1 MSGIIDRIRMTE
13 QEIIKTIHI
22 PTDVNIPERMNNPLE
37 YEPHPLCIAACQE
50 LQAYLA
56 ERKDWR
62 EEIDKGKMFGV
73 LIVEMPCD
81 NGKAQRQN
89 EDAITPKRREIGYLA
104 AYSGQIGGRSDWE
117 GFVPAVF
124 DYLQPNG
131 YFKTH
136 EADITELN
144 HAITRL
150 SNDEKMKDAKRIIN
164 NLQQERLHTIAAYQ
178 EKMKEAKAKRDARRQ
193 KAQLAAKTS
202 DKTDSRPSGLSPEEE
217 QAMIKES
224 QFMKAELRRLK
235 KALSEKTTL
244 EKEYAEFQENLLR
257 MKQLRKTLSDALQQW
272 LFTQFR
278 MNNYQ
283 GKSKDLLEIF
293 RDEALLGNINDK
305 TNGNT
310 TSKKMDS
317 NGVITSRVA
326 AMKMIP
332 PAGSGECC
340 EPKLLQYA
348 FEHGLKPLQMAM
360 FWWGESPKEE
370 IRHHLLFYPAC
381 NGKCKPILHWMLPAD
396 VFHSSA
402 ITTSSLAPSSAVT
415 ATDKASDKINLAN
428 STYIY
433 NKVEILYED
442 REIAVIH
449 KPEGMLSV
457 PGKDAQQP
465 SIYSWARKQFPDATG
480 PLIVHR
486 LDMATSGLMVIAK
499 TEFAYHRLQEQ
510 FTSHQVQK
518 RYVAIVCCKD
528 KDMAQRIK
536 DAAKMIS
543 LPLMPDY
550 LDRPRQI
557 VNHEQGKEAIT
568 EYEVLG
574 SEERRVKSE
583 EFNSAANHE
592 VQSSNLKVQSSNLK
606 VQCIRLALYPKT
618 GRTHQLRVHCAHRE
632 GLDAPI
638 LGDPLYGNVK
648 ADRLYLHAE
657 AITFKHPLTGKEIHI
672 ERKADF

>member
-1 MSGIIDRIRMTE
+1 MTE

-22 PTDVNIPERMNNPLE
+22 STGIDIPERMNNPLD
-37 YEPHPLCIAACQE
+37 YEPHPLCIAACKK

-73 LIVEMPCD
+73 LIVEKND
-81 NGKAQRQN
+81 K
-89 EDAITPKRREIGYLA
+89 EIGYLA
-104 AYSGQIGGRSDWE
+104 AYSGQIGGRSDWK

-124 DYLQPNG
+124 DYLQPDG

-136 EADITELN
+136 ETKITELN
-144 HAITRL
+144 Q
-150 SNDEKMKDAKRIIN
+150 RIAHLIN
-164 NLQQERLHTIAAYQ
+164 NPEIKETERILNKLHKVQEHKLNLH
-178 EKMKEAKAKRDARRQ
+178 KMQITEAKAKRDARRQ
-193 KAQLAAKTS
+193 EASLHPDTK
-202 DKTDSRPSGLSPEEE
+202 GLTPEEE

-224 QFMKAELRRLK
+224 QFLKAELRRFK
-235 KALSEKTTL
+235 KLISQKTPL
-244 EKEYAEFQENLLR
+244 EEMYDNYQKGLQEI
-257 MKQLRKTLSDALQQW
+257 KQLRKSDSDELQKW
-272 LFTQFR
+272 LFSQFK
-278 MNNYQ
+278 MLNDK
-283 GKSKDLLEIF
+283 GESKDLLEIF
-293 RDEALLGNINDK
+293 KEFNQ
-305 TNGNT
+305 
-310 TSKKMDS
+310 M
-317 NGVITSRVA
+317 V
-326 AMKMIP
+326 P

-370 IRHHLLFYPAC
+370 IRHHLHFYPAC

-396 VFHSSA
+396 VFEQASA
-402 ITTSSLAPSSAVT
+402 DA
-415 ATDKASDKINLAN
+415 
-428 STYIY
+428 YIY

-442 REIAVIH
+442 QELAVIH

-465 SIYSWARKQFPDATG
+465 SIYSWARKQFPEATG

-536 DAAKMIS
+536 DATKMIS

>member
-22 PTDVNIPERMNNPLE
+22 PTGVNIPERMNNPLE
-37 YEPHPLCIAACQE
+37 YEPHPLCIAACKE

-73 LIVEMPCD
+73 LIVEKND
-81 NGKAQRQN
+81 K
-89 EDAITPKRREIGYLA
+89 EIGYLA
-104 AYSGQIGGRSDWE
+104 AYSGQIGGRSDWK

-124 DYLQPNG
+124 DYLQPDG

-136 EADITELN
+136 EAKITELN
-144 HAITRL
+144 Q
-150 SNDEKMKDAKRIIN
+150 RIAHLIN
-164 NLQQERLHTIAAYQ
+164 NPEIKETERILNKLHKVQEHKLNLH
-178 EKMKEAKAKRDARRQ
+178 KMQIMEAKAKRDARRQ
-193 KAQLAAKTS
+193 EASLHPDTKGLTS
-202 DKTDSRPSGLSPEEE
+202 EEE

-224 QFMKAELRRLK
+224 QFLKAELRRFK
-235 KALSEKTTL
+235 KLISQKTPL
-244 EKEYAEFQENLLR
+244 EEMYDNYQKGLQEI
-257 MKQLRKTLSDALQQW
+257 KQLRKSDSDELQKW
-272 LFTQFR
+272 LFSQFK
-278 MNNYQ
+278 MLNDK
-283 GKSKDLLEIF
+283 GESKDLLEIF
-293 RDEALLGNINDK
+293 KEFNQ
-305 TNGNT
+305 
-310 TSKKMDS
+310 M
-317 NGVITSRVA
+317 V
-326 AMKMIP
+326 P

-348 FEHGLKPLQMAM
+348 FEHGLKPIQMAM

-370 IRHHLLFYPAC
+370 IRHHLHFYPAC

-396 VFHSSA
+396 VFEQASA
-402 ITTSSLAPSSAVT
+402 DA
-415 ATDKASDKINLAN
+415 
-428 STYIY
+428 YIY

-442 REIAVIH
+442 QELAVIH

-465 SIYSWARKQFPDATG
+465 SIYSWARKQFPEATG

-499 TEFAYHRLQEQ
+499 TEFAHHRLQEQ

-550 LDRPRQI
+550 LDRPRQV
-557 VNHEQGKEAIT
+557 VNHEHGKEAIT

-574 SEERRVKSE
+574 SEER
-583 EFNSAANHE
+583 NY
-592 VQSSNLKVQSSNLK
+592 L
-606 VQCIRLALYPKT
+606 RLALYPKT

-657 AITFKHPLTGKEIHI
+657 AITFKHPLTGKEIRI

>member
-1 MSGIIDRIRMTE
+1 MTE

-22 PTDVNIPERMNNPLE
+22 STGIDIPERMNNPLD
-37 YEPHPLCIAACQE
+37 YEPHPLCIAACKE

-73 LIVEMPCD
+73 LIVEKND
-81 NGKAQRQN
+81 K
-89 EDAITPKRREIGYLA
+89 EIGYLA
-104 AYSGQIGGRSDWE
+104 AYSGQIGGRSDWK

-124 DYLQPNG
+124 DYLQPDG

-136 EADITELN
+136 EAKITELN
-144 HAITRL
+144 Q
-150 SNDEKMKDAKRIIN
+150 RIAHLIN
-164 NLQQERLHTIAAYQ
+164 NPEIKETERILNKLHKVQEHKLNLH
-178 EKMKEAKAKRDARRQ
+178 KMQITEAKAKRDARRQ
-193 KAQLAAKTS
+193 EASLHPDTK
-202 DKTDSRPSGLSPEEE
+202 GLTPEEE

-224 QFMKAELRRLK
+224 QFLKAELRRFK
-235 KALSEKTTL
+235 KLISQKTPL
-244 EKEYAEFQENLLR
+244 EEMYDNYQKGLQEI
-257 MKQLRKTLSDALQQW
+257 KQLRKSDSDELQKW
-272 LFTQFR
+272 LFSQFK
-278 MNNYQ
+278 MLNDK
-283 GKSKDLLEIF
+283 GESKDLLEIF
-293 RDEALLGNINDK
+293 KEFNQ
-305 TNGNT
+305 
-310 TSKKMDS
+310 M
-317 NGVITSRVA
+317 V
-326 AMKMIP
+326 P

-348 FEHGLKPLQMAM
+348 FKHGLKPLQMAM

-370 IRHHLLFYPAC
+370 IRHHLHFYPAC

-396 VFHSSA
+396 VFEQASA
-402 ITTSSLAPSSAVT
+402 DA
-415 ATDKASDKINLAN
+415 
-428 STYIY
+428 YIY
-433 NKVEILYED
+433 NKVKILYED
-442 REIAVIH
+442 QELAVIH

-465 SIYSWARKQFPDATG
+465 SIYSWARKQFPEATG

-557 VNHEQGKEAIT
+557 VNHEQGKEAVT

>member
-1 MSGIIDRIRMTE
+1 MTE

-22 PTDVNIPERMNNPLE
+22 STGIDIPERMNNPLD
-37 YEPHPLCIAACQE
+37 YEPHPLCIAACKE

-73 LIVEMPCD
+73 LIVEKND
-81 NGKAQRQN
+81 K
-89 EDAITPKRREIGYLA
+89 EIGYLA
-104 AYSGQIGGRSDWE
+104 AYSGQIGGRSDWK

-124 DYLQPNG
+124 DYLQPDG

-136 EADITELN
+136 EAKITELN
-144 HAITRL
+144 Q
-150 SNDEKMKDAKRIIN
+150 RIAHLIN
-164 NLQQERLHTIAAYQ
+164 NPEIKETERILNKLHKVQEHKLNLH
-178 EKMKEAKAKRDARRQ
+178 KMQITEAKAKRDARRQ
-193 KAQLAAKTS
+193 EASLHPDTK
-202 DKTDSRPSGLSPEEE
+202 GLTPEEE

-224 QFMKAELRRLK
+224 QFLKAELRRFK
-235 KALSEKTTL
+235 KLISQKTPL
-244 EKEYAEFQENLLR
+244 EEMYDNYQKGLQEI
-257 MKQLRKTLSDALQQW
+257 KQLRKSDSDELQKW
-272 LFTQFR
+272 LFSQFK
-278 MNNYQ
+278 MLNDK
-283 GKSKDLLEIF
+283 GESKDLLEIF
-293 RDEALLGNINDK
+293 KEFNQ
-305 TNGNT
+305 
-310 TSKKMDS
+310 M
-317 NGVITSRVA
+317 V
-326 AMKMIP
+326 P

-348 FEHGLKPLQMAM
+348 FEHGLKPIQMAM

-370 IRHHLLFYPAC
+370 IRHHLHFYPAC

-396 VFHSSA
+396 VFEQASA
-402 ITTSSLAPSSAVT
+402 DA
-415 ATDKASDKINLAN
+415 
-428 STYIY
+428 YIY

-442 REIAVIH
+442 QELAVIH

-465 SIYSWARKQFPDATG
+465 SIYSWARKQFPEATG

-536 DAAKMIS
+536 DATKMIS

-557 VNHEQGKEAIT
+557 VNHEQGREAIT
-568 EYEVLG
+568 KYEVLGNEEHG

-583 EFNSAANHE
+583 ESNSTANHE
-592 VQSSNLKVQSSNLK
+592 AQSSNLK

-657 AITFKHPLTGKEIHI
+657 AITLKHPLTGKEIHI

>member
-22 PTDVNIPERMNNPLE
+22 PTGVNIPERMNNPLE

-73 LIVEMPCD
+73 LIVEKND
-81 NGKAQRQN
+81 K
-89 EDAITPKRREIGYLA
+89 EIGYLA
-104 AYSGQIGGRSDWE
+104 AYSGQIGGRSDWK

-124 DYLQPNG
+124 DYLQPDG

-136 EADITELN
+136 EAKITELN
-144 HAITRL
+144 Q
-150 SNDEKMKDAKRIIN
+150 RIAHLIN
-164 NLQQERLHTIAAYQ
+164 NPEIKETERILNKLHKVQEHKLNLH
-178 EKMKEAKAKRDARRQ
+178 KMQITEAKAKRDARRQ
-193 KAQLAAKTS
+193 EASLHPDTK
-202 DKTDSRPSGLSPEEE
+202 GLTPEEE

-224 QFMKAELRRLK
+224 QFLKAELRRFK
-235 KALSEKTTL
+235 KLISQKTPL
-244 EKEYAEFQENLLR
+244 EEMYDNYQKGLQEI
-257 MKQLRKTLSDALQQW
+257 KQLRKSDSDELQKW
-272 LFTQFR
+272 LFSQFK
-278 MNNYQ
+278 MLNDK
-283 GKSKDLLEIF
+283 GESKDLLEIF
-293 RDEALLGNINDK
+293 KEFNQ
-305 TNGNT
+305 
-310 TSKKMDS
+310 M
-317 NGVITSRVA
+317 V
-326 AMKMIP
+326 P

-370 IRHHLLFYPAC
+370 IRHHLHFYPAC

-396 VFHSSA
+396 VFEQASA
-402 ITTSSLAPSSAVT
+402 DA
-415 ATDKASDKINLAN
+415 
-428 STYIY
+428 YIY
-433 NKVEILYED
+433 NKVEILHED
-442 REIAVIH
+442 RELAVIH

-465 SIYSWARKQFPDATG
+465 SIYSWARKQFPEATG

-528 KDMAQRIK
+528 KEIAQRIK
-536 DAAKMIS
+536 NAAKKASQEASNGNTKETTEDTSRNRGLICI
-543 LPLMPDY
+543 PLMPDY

-557 VNHEQGKEAIT
+557 VNHEQGREAIT
-568 EYEVLG
+568 KYEVLGNEEHG

-583 EFNSAANHE
+583 ESNSTANHE
-592 VQSSNLKVQSSNLK
+592 AQSSNLK

>member
-1 MSGIIDRIRMTE
+1 MSELSPHRKKNFAFSPDIFCKFDNKAYLCQEIIDRIHMTE

-22 PTDVNIPERMNNPLE
+22 STGIDIPERMNNPLA
-37 YEPHPLCIAACQE
+37 YEPHPLCIAACKE

-73 LIVEMPCD
+73 LIVEKND
-81 NGKAQRQN
+81 K
-89 EDAITPKRREIGYLA
+89 EIGYLA
-104 AYSGQIGGRSDWE
+104 AYSGQIGGRSDWK

-124 DYLQPNG
+124 DYLQPDG

-136 EADITELN
+136 EAKITELN
-144 HAITRL
+144 QRITHL
-150 SNDEKMKDAKRIIN
+150 IN
-164 NLQQERLHTIAAYQ
+164 NPEIKETERILNKLHKVQEHKLNLH
-178 EKMKEAKAKRDARRQ
+178 KMQIMEAKAKRDARRQ
-193 KAQLAAKTS
+193 EASLHPDTK
-202 DKTDSRPSGLSPEEE
+202 GLTPEEE

-224 QFMKAELRRLK
+224 QFLKAELRRFK
-235 KALSEKTTL
+235 KLISQKTPL
-244 EKEYAEFQENLLR
+244 EEMYDNYQKGLQEI
-257 MKQLRKTLSDALQQW
+257 KQLRKSDSDELQKW
-272 LFTQFR
+272 LFSQFK
-278 MNNYQ
+278 MLNDK
-283 GKSKDLLEIF
+283 GESKDLLEIF
-293 RDEALLGNINDK
+293 KEFNQ
-305 TNGNT
+305 
-310 TSKKMDS
+310 M
-317 NGVITSRVA
+317 V
-326 AMKMIP
+326 P

-348 FEHGLKPLQMAM
+348 FEHGLKPIQMAM

-370 IRHHLLFYPAC
+370 IRHHLHFYPAC

-396 VFHSSA
+396 VFEQASA
-402 ITTSSLAPSSAVT
+402 DA
-415 ATDKASDKINLAN
+415 
-428 STYIY
+428 YIY

-442 REIAVIH
+442 QELAVIH

-465 SIYSWARKQFPDATG
+465 SIYSWARKQFPEATG

-510 FTSHQVQK
+510 FTNHQVQK

-574 SEERRVKSE
+574 SEER
-583 EFNSAANHE
+583 NY
-592 VQSSNLKVQSSNLK
+592 L
-606 VQCIRLALYPKT
+606 RLALYPKT